1 MYTCLGEMVL
11 YVHMPR
17 RDDSIRTHAHQKVSF
32 QAFTAVS
39 GSSSAEEGWTDTNA
53 CWETL

>member
-17 RDDSIRTHAHQKVSF
+17 RDDSIRSHAHQKVSF
-32 QAFTAVS
+32 QAFMAVP
-39 GSSSAEEGWTDTNA
+39 GSSYAEEGWTDTNA
-53 CWETL
+53 GWDTL